1 MIAILTYIIRFV
13 FLLIL
18 LVAFLIALTGSLWVL
33 KVFVQW
39 FVDIDYVEFC
49 KTYIDKYLNKE
60 V

>member
-18 LVAFLIALTGSLWVL
+18 LVAFLIALISSLWVL

-39 FVDIDYVEFC
+39 FIDIDYVEFC
-49 KTYIDKYLNKE
+49 KTYIEKLKGE
-60 V
+60 M

>member
-18 LVAFLIALTGSLWVL
+18 LVAFLITLISSLWVL

-39 FVDIDYVEFC
+39 FIDIDYVEFC
-49 KTYIDKYLNKE
+49 KTYIEKLKGE